1 MGDLQ
6 SAKGEMTV
14 RKLLGKEV
22 VGSDGNNVG
31 RLHDFRADP
40 ANWHI
45 GKILVRKRRIRFG
58 RKIAIGIEEVAS
70 VGDKILLKSKAEAYW
85 G

>member
-1 MGDLQ
+1 
-6 SAKGEMTV
+6 MTV

-31 RLHDFRADP
+31 RLHDLRADP
-40 ANWHI
+40 ANWLI
-45 GKILVRKRRIRFG
+45 GKMLVRKRRIRFG

-70 VGDKILLKSKAEAYW
+70 VGDKILLKNKAETYW
-85 G
+85 R